1 MVENE
6 KLINKE
12 NKLPENIL
20 SESDTVEIEESN
32 QDTAKADEIKD
43 VSIFGTTFD
52 VNTAKPIEE
61 KSKIKIEEPEPVKV
75 ENVTSSYSEE
85 QKKDFNR

>member
-32 QDTAKADEIKD
+32 F
-43 VSIFGTTFD
+43 S
-52 VNTAKPIEE
+52 
-61 KSKIKIEEPEPVKV
+61 
-75 ENVTSSYSEE
+75 
-85 QKKDFNR
+85 